1 MNPSG
6 KLPYSYPSFVNSLVP
21 YNYKPSD
28 VQNNSQ
34 GAYNYVGEVN
44 YLYPFGYGL
53 SYSSFEYS
61 DLKVNKN
68 IYQINDTIKID
79 VNVKNNS
86 SLLGKETIQL
96 YSKDNYAKITPDI
109 KRLRRFKKIKIDP
122 METIKVSF
130 KLPVSELS
138 HINLKN
144 LSEVEPGTF
153 DIMISDIKKTIEI
166 IE

>member
-1 MNPSG
+1 
-6 KLPYSYPSFVNSLVP
+6 
-21 YNYKPSD
+21 
-28 VQNNSQ
+28 
-34 GAYNYVGEVN
+34 
-44 YLYPFGYGL
+44 
-53 SYSSFEYS
+53 
-61 DLKVNKN
+61 
-68 IYQINDTIKID
+68 
-79 VNVKNNS
+79 
-86 SLLGKETIQL
+86 
-96 YSKDNYAKITPDI
+96 
-109 KRLRRFKKIKIDP
+109 